1 MTLKPNCMS
10 QGFITIKYCY
20 IIMSHVEMEKIKVKL
35 LQRKLKDKILVD
47 SGDLC
52 TIFSL
57 FLLQLSSD

>member
-1 MTLKPNCMS
+1 LTVDGYLLLHYYD
-10 QGFITIKYCY
+10 IL
-20 IIMSHVEMEKIKVKL
+20 IMLHVEMEKVKVKL
-35 LQRKLKDKILVD
+35 LQRKLKDKILVE

>member
-1 MTLKPNCMS
+1 MS

-35 LQRKLKDKILVD
+35 LQRKLKDKILVE
-47 SGDLC
+47 SGGLC